1 MDSAVLSISR
11 PELLSIFKELQQKF
25 NFSQEQDQVFKSQ
38 CHQFQQNMA
47 GYLKASEHNISKN
60 NPLFQQIEKF
70 RNILEKTN
78 QNWQKKITTQDTG
91 VHFRAGFNDS
101 LLVFVYGKVK
111 SGKSSLGNYMAWG
124 HTDPTDQQKRKIKK
138 ELQPVY
144 FSGQKTE
151 VKGGDVAKEAEIK
164 KEFRVGA
171 TEATSS
177 IQGFSL
183 DGLTWI
189 DSPGLHSIN
198 QENGDLAKDYVEHAD
213 LILYTMKSDSPGR
226 ESDLNEIL
234 NLYRADKKIIL
245 LLTGSDDVAHDWD
258 DEKDEMISTTV
269 MKDRQRRLDQQKY
282 VRSAL
287 EKIPELAG
295 KTNNIEI
302 LSFSA
307 RYAQENEGQVDN
319 FADSGMGQLFAAL
332 GKIAREDGVK
342 LKHQT
347 PMLNFKNFLTDF
359 MSDLENYA
367 QLIVDFQQPIER
379 MQKSI
384 PIQIN
389 EQKRLIQQQLSQKV
403 DAEFESLTPYRDDPI
418 QMKQEIKKIADTLA
432 QQQNEAMIT
441 AQQTI
446 LQEVMSEF
454 GSQLT
459 NVIQHNALL
468 DLPEFKI
475 EQRTEQVADSV
486 TSGTRRRNGG
496 FGALVGT
503 AIGGGIGLLGGP
515 AGVAAGMGIGSTV
528 GGWLG
533 SKTGDDASVNYREI
547 TLNVGDNLIHIQKQ
561 FYERLQNSIQVQI
574 TEFQK
579 TLLEMALNSA
589 EHLVTQL
596 KNEINSFQK
605 QLNSMILDTETKL
618 NG

>member
-11 PELLSIFKELQQKF
+11 PELLNIFKELQQKF
-25 NFSQEQDQVFKSQ
+25 NFSQVQDQVFKSH

-47 GYLKASEHNISKN
+47 GYLKSSEHDISEN
-60 NPLFQQIEKF
+60 NPLFQQIGKF
-70 RNILEKTN
+70 RDILEETN

-124 HTDPTDQQKRKIKK
+124 HTDPTDQQKSEIQK

-151 VKGGDVAKEAEIK
+151 VKGGDAAKEAEIK

-342 LKHQT
+342 LKHRT

-359 MSDLENYA
+359 MSDLKNYA

-379 MQKSI
+379 IQKSI

-418 QMKQEIKKIADTLA
+418 QMKQAIKKIAGTLA

-441 AQQTI
+441 VQQKI
-446 LQEVMSEF
+446 LQQVMSEF

-496 FGALVGT
+496 IGALVGGVVGAVAGSFIPVAGT
-503 AIGGGIGLLGGP
+503 AVGAGLGSTIGGFLGG
-515 AGVAAGMGIGSTV
+515 
-528 GGWLG
+528 
-533 SKTGDDASVNYREI
+533 KTGDDASVNYREI
-547 TLNVGDNLIHIQKQ
+547 TLNIGDNLIHIQQQ
-561 FYERLQNSIQVQI
+561 FSERLQNSIQVQM

-605 QLNSMILDTETKL
+605 QLNSMILEIETKL